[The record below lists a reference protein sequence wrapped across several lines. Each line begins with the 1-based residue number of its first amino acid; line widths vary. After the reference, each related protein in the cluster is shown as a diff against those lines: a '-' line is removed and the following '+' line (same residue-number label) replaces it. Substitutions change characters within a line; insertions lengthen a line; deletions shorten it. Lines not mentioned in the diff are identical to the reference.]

1 MNVLYVCSFSLAEGG
16 GKSRATSQKLDA
28 LSRLVNELYV
38 CSFPYRANWVKVFAL
53 PLFEFY
59 VCLLL
64 LLKRPEVYISRGF
77 VGWLSIRF
85 AKVINVRTVREV
97 HADLAGEID
106 LLKLSRQAKY
116 VLRIY
121 SNLSISS
128 DKFAD
133 IRIFNNPDLM
143 AWFHRVYGER
153 RSDGYVH
160 NGYCEDGG
168 TEFTKEQAR
177 RIFRFSES
185 SRILAFVGSASEWH
199 GLDLLV
205 KLQEEFIRFGDGI
218 SIVCG
223 GGKVA
228 SSLDPNRVLINLSP
242 LDEFGCAS
250 LIKASDLCL
259 LPVKN
264 NRVSPGSPLKL
275 YDYILNGAWVAAQSN
290 TNGYSDEVENLGVGF
305 SVDFQNPTLARE
317 AIKEFFDSKGHLV
330 KPKKVDVSWKVRMQ
344 QWLHIIDAAPMRSV
358 RKSH

>member
-1 MNVLYVCSFSLAEGG
+1 MKVLYACSFSLNEGA
-16 GKSRATSQKLDA
+16 GKSRATFQKLDA
-28 LSRLVNELYV
+28 LSHLVNELYI
-38 CSFPYRANWVKVFAL
+38 CSFPYKANWIKAFAL
-53 PLFEFY
+53 PFFELY
-59 VCLLL
+59 VCSLL
-64 LLKRPEVYISRGF
+64 LLKRPDVYISRGF
-77 VGWLSIRF
+77 VGWLSLRF
-85 AKVINVRTVREV
+85 ARVINITTVREV

-121 SNLSISS
+121 SHLSISS
-128 DKFAD
+128 DKYAD

-153 RSDGYVH
+153 KSDGYVY

-168 TEFTKEQAR
+168 AELTKEQAR
-177 RIFRFSES
+177 RLFGFAETA
-185 SRILAFVGSASEWH
+185 RILVFVGSASEWH
-199 GLDLLV
+199 GVDFLV
-205 KLQEEFIRFGDGI
+205 KLQEEFIKFGDGI

-223 GGKVA
+223 GGAVA
-228 SSLDPNRVLINLSP
+228 SSLDPNKILLNLSP
-242 LDEFGCAS
+242 LDELGCAS

-290 TNGYSDEVENLGVGF
+290 TNGYSDEVTNLGVGF
-305 SVDFQNPTLARE
+305 SVDFRSPSLARE
-317 AIKEFFDSKGHLV
+317 AIKEFFDSKTHLV
-330 KPKKVDVSWKVRMQ
+330 KPRKVNASWRVRMQ
-344 QWLHIIDAAPMRSV
+344 QWLYIIDAAPSRSL